1 MKKFLFTL
9 VALLSAGCMFA
20 QDYLFFDDIDLRGE
34 TDGEL
39 VLQGHF
45 EFAPQAFQIEF
56 TSLPD
61 GMTIVDSEV
70 GADSKISYK
79 NASGR
84 NKVSA
89 PLWLNEGL
97 NYMMAQ
103 AELEYYQVDGQ
114 WVSAGPVNWLP
125 GDYEEL
131 AIFYVELDE
140 TFVGGTVEFDVA
152 IDYGDPSDPDPRAD
166 EYPWH
171 TGIRHSGSF
180 SVGDATPVTPD
191 ADKPVITFTPTA
203 GGVSIDI
210 EPYTEFTIT
219 VNNEP
224 VEVPALPFFVE
235 AEYDVTKVI
244 NVSATNAPQGYNPA
258 SETGEY
264 TLQPKQKE
272 QNSTPSVTYSY
283 DGNGNVTVWA
293 YGCTEENVTYTL
305 YCDGVEYTGEMP
317 VTFDVYEGYN
327 HVWTATAVSPTTTQ
341 SNVSAECPIV
351 IDAILPPYTTPD
363 PVISVTVDN
372 DAQTVTITATGE
384 GTVTL
389 KVTGAMGT
397 VDETSGQG
405 ECSVVIPFG
414 EEVDYVNAYATA
426 TANKPGYDVTP
437 GEATE
442 LMIEIPAKPVPPTP
456 QTAAPTIEVVTNAD
470 GTVTVTVT
478 GEGTLN
484 VTIEG
489 YDLELDVITY
499 TGPSPYEITLQQA
512 EEAQEVTV
520 SATAQKENELVSD
533 PAVETFEI
541 EALTPP
547 TPQLLTG
554 EIQFGEVNQENGQF
568 TVTYTGNEEGVVITL
583 NNENITVVA
592 GKATA
597 TTFKL
602 PTYGE
607 YPVVATATAPGYE
620 NQVTGEAT
628 LVWNE
633 PVTPPTP
640 PTAPKI
646 TIETEAGAIVVGAEN
661 IGAEADVTLY
671 QVTYDEDGNEILT
684 EIENP
689 TAFPRTDTNY
699 KVYVKAIAVNDAGEA
714 ESTVTEIVI
723 PAAESTGIDE
733 MMGGK
738 TISNVRYFNMAGQEM
753 QEANGMTIV
762 VTTYTDGTQTAVK
775 VMK

>member
-20 QDYLFFDDIDLRGE
+20 QDYLFFDDVDLRGE
-34 TDGEL
+34 TEGEL
-39 VLQGHF
+39 YLQGHF

-56 TSLPD
+56 TSVPD
-61 GMTIVDSEV
+61 GMTIVDSEA
-70 GADSKISYK
+70 GSDSQISYK

-84 NKVSA
+84 NKTSQ
-89 PLWLNEGL
+89 PLWLNEGY
-97 NYMMAQ
+97 NYMCAQ

-114 WVSAGPVNWLP
+114 WVSAGPVNWVP

-152 IDYGDPSDPDPRAD
+152 IDYGDPSDPDPRTED
-166 EYPWH
+166 YPWH

-180 SVGDATPVTPD
+180 SVGDATPVLPD
-191 ADKPVITFTPTA
+191 ADEPVITFA
-203 GGVSIDI
+203 EDGSGVMITI
-210 EPYTEFTIT
+210 ENYTECT
-219 VNNEP
+219 VTVDG
-224 VEVPALPFFVE
+224 VEVSTEVPYYVE
-235 AEYDVTKVI
+235 KIYDAAQVVVVYAK
-244 NVSATNAPQGYNPA
+244 NAPADHNPA
-258 SETGEY
+258 EATETYNLPAKEKQQ
-264 TLQPKQKE
+264 TPK
-272 QNSTPSVTYSY
+272 PSVTYSY
-283 DGNGNVTVWA
+283 ENGELTVWA
-293 YGCTEENVTYTL
+293 YGSGDDAEYTL
-305 YCDGVEYTGEMP
+305 YCNGEAYTGEMP
-317 VTFDVYEGYN
+317 ITYDIYEGYTGT
-327 HVWTATAVSPTTTQ
+327 WTATAVAPNCT
-341 SNVSAECPIV
+341 VSEMSDECPIV
-351 IDAILPPYTTPD
+351 IEAVTPEYQTPD
-363 PVISVTVDN
+363 PVITVDVDN

-397 VDETSGQG
+397 VDEVSGTE
-405 ECSVVIPFG
+405 ECSIVIPFG
-414 EEVDYVNAYATA
+414 DEVDYVNAYATA
-426 TANKPGYDVTP
+426 TANKPGYDVIP
-437 GEATE
+437 GDATE
-442 LMIEIPAKPVPPTP
+442 LMIEIPAKPAPTP
-456 QTAAPTIEVVTNAD
+456 QTAKPEINVVTNAD

-499 TGPSPYEITLQQA
+499 TGESPYEITLQQA

-520 SATAQKENELVSD
+520 SATAQKPGELESD

-583 NNENITVVA
+583 NNDQIVPVRGTD
-592 GKATA
+592 K
-597 TTFKL
+597 TFKL

-640 PTAPKI
+640 PTAPQI
-646 TIETEAGAIVVGAEN
+646 TIDTEAGAIVVGATEQA
-661 IGAEADVTLY
+661 GATTTLY
-671 QVTYDEDGNEILT
+671 QVTYDEDGNEVLT
-684 EIENP
+684 AIENP
-689 TAFPRTDTNY
+689 TAFPRTDANY
-699 KVYVKAIAVNDAGEA
+699 SVWVKAIAVNEAGEA
-714 ESTVTEIVI
+714 TSTVTEVVV
-723 PAAESTGIDE
+723 PAAESTGINE

>member
-20 QDYLFFDDIDLRGE
+20 QDYLFFDDVDLRGE
-34 TDGEL
+34 TEGEL
-39 VLQGHF
+39 YLQGHF

-56 TSLPD
+56 TSVPD
-61 GMTIVDSEV
+61 GMTIVDSEA
-70 GADSKISYK
+70 GSDSQISYK

-84 NKVSA
+84 NKTSQ
-89 PLWLNEGL
+89 PLWLNEGY
-97 NYMMAQ
+97 NYMCAQ

-152 IDYGDPSDPDPRAD
+152 IDYGDPSDPDPRTED
-166 EYPWH
+166 YPWH

-191 ADKPVITFTPTA
+191 ADKPVITFTPSA

-219 VNNEP
+219 VNGVE

-264 TLQPKQKE
+264 TLQPKEKE

-283 DGNGNVTVWA
+283 ENGELTVWA

-317 VTFDVYEGYN
+317 IEYDIYEGYN
-327 HVWTATAVSPTTTQ
+327 HTWTATAVSPTTTV
-341 SNVSAECPIV
+341 SDMSAECPIV
-351 IDAILPPYTTPD
+351 IEAVTPTYTTPD
-363 PVISVTVDN
+363 PVITVDVDN

-397 VDETSGQG
+397 VDEVSGTE
-405 ECSVVIPFG
+405 ECSIVIPFG
-414 EEVDYVNAYATA
+414 DEVDYVNAYATA

-442 LMIEIPAKPVPPTP
+442 LMIEIPAKPAPTP
-456 QTAAPTIEVVTNAD
+456 QTAKPEINVVTNAD

-499 TGPSPYEITLQQA
+499 TGESPYEITLQQA

-520 SATAQKENELVSD
+520 SATAQKPGELESD
-533 PAVETFEI
+533 PAVKTFEI

-583 NNENITVVA
+583 NNDQIVPVRGTD
-592 GKATA
+592 K
-597 TTFKL
+597 TFKL

-633 PVTPPTP
+633 PVTPVTP
-640 PTAPKI
+640 PTAPQI
-646 TIETEAGAIVVGAEN
+646 TIDTEAGAIVVGATEQA
-661 IGAEADVTLY
+661 GATTTLY
-671 QVTYDEDGNEILT
+671 QVTYDDEGNEILT
-684 EIENP
+684 PIENP
-689 TAFPRTDTNY
+689 TAFPRTDANY
-699 KVYVKAIAVNDAGEA
+699 SVWVKAIAVNEAGEA
-714 ESTVTEIVI
+714 ESTVTEVVV
-723 PAAESTGIDE
+723 PAAESTGINE